1 MKKSGFKKMVATF
14 LLLCMLISMTAG
26 CSKSGEQSSGQG
38 SKEDGKSMSSK
49 DSSTNSKAG
58 TESDAKKIK
67 IELVTGD
74 SVVLPP
80 EDDNFINQALN
91 EALDLDL
98 TLTIM
103 GAGDDYS
110 TALNTRISG
119 GEVPDMFAVPNKQS
133 FQQYADSGLL
143 MSLTPYLDKIKPVVE
158 WVGGEDHLNP
168 NIYKGE
174 MYRVPKKGQ
183 RPYSIWNIRKDWM
196 DAVDAEIP
204 KTPEDVLE
212 VAKKFA
218 FEDPDGNGKD
228 DTFGFSASGFGG
240 LDAIVNTYGG
250 SLGNHVIIRDNE
262 VNSSILQPKMKD
274 ALKMCKEFIDA
285 GVVDPD
291 LTANNSDTLRDK
303 LVQGKVGMTF
313 YECSGLYKKM
323 FMDQV
328 LAVNPNAKWIWFDN
342 IQGPESADNETLDV
356 SDVAGRWVISKEV
369 EEDKEKRDRILD
381 LLNYVVSKEGL
392 NLVSYGIEGRHYN
405 IENEKIVPTE
415 QMSKECDFLWAYQ
428 ICFRDDLPYCQTK
441 FPEAKDAF
449 ASAHEADRYEIY
461 DEAVDIP
468 DGLHKS
474 DMDKYI
480 TDNMIK
486 FVYGERPVDEYDN
499 FIQELKDSFQ
509 FDEYMEAA
517 KSQMKE
523 KGYIK

>member
-1 MKKSGFKKMVATF
+1 
-14 LLLCMLISMTAG
+14 
-26 CSKSGEQSSGQG
+26 
-38 SKEDGKSMSSK
+38 
-49 DSSTNSKAG
+49 
-58 TESDAKKIK
+58 
-67 IELVTGD
+67 
-74 SVVLPP
+74 
-80 EDDNFINQALN
+80 
-91 EALDLDL
+91 
-98 TLTIM
+98 
-103 GAGDDYS
+103 
-110 TALNTRISG
+110 
-119 GEVPDMFAVPNKQS
+119 
-133 FQQYADSGLL
+133 
-143 MSLTPYLDKIKPVVE
+143 
-158 WVGGEDHLNP
+158 
-168 NIYKGE
+168 
-174 MYRVPKKGQ
+174 
-183 RPYSIWNIRKDWM
+183 
-196 DAVDAEIP
+196 
-204 KTPEDVLE
+204 
-212 VAKKFA
+212 
-218 FEDPDGNGKD
+218 
-228 DTFGFSASGFGG
+228 
-240 LDAIVNTYGG
+240 
-250 SLGNHVIIRDNE
+250 
-262 VNSSILQPKMKD
+262 
-274 ALKMCKEFIDA
+274 
-285 GVVDPD
+285 
-291 LTANNSDTLRDK
+291 
-303 LVQGKVGMTF
+303 MTF

-415 QMSKECDFLWAYQ
+415 QMSKECDF
-428 ICFRDDLPYCQTK
+428 YCQTK